1 MKSNLAVIEV
11 LWIGLVLVFFG
22 IPCSAETEAP
32 AGSIKTIESS
42 GWIFRGDEKLA
53 AEPGTRL
60 FSGDLLQTGPQG
72 AMGIILRDNTLISMG
87 PDSELVL
94 NEFIFEPR
102 EGRFSL
108 IAEMAKGTFSFL
120 SGMIGKL
127 SPESARIDTP
137 VGTVGIRGT
146 RFFAKVEGSR

>member
-1 MKSNLAVIEV
+1 
-11 LWIGLVLVFFG
+11 
-22 IPCSAETEAP
+22 
-32 AGSIKTIESS
+32 IKTIESS